1 MKQRLRD
8 DKKHG
13 VFGATL
19 SNVMWEGVV
28 DSRSCGLSDS
38 FWALDQLS
46 SVENGLCGK
55 WIRGEQEDGLIAC
68 SSARGK
74 KDKATSHGIEWVE
87 WADHENT

>member
-1 MKQRLRD
+1 MGREASNLRVRSPGGSRGRLDQGQTTMKQRLRD

-28 DSRSCGLSDS
+28 DSRSCESSDS

-55 WIRGEQEDGLIAC
+55 
-68 SSARGK
+68 
-74 KDKATSHGIEWVE
+74 
-87 WADHENT
+87 

>member
-28 DSRSCGLSDS
+28 DSRSCESSDS

-55 WIRGEQEDGLIAC
+55 QIRGGQEDGLIAY
-68 SSARGK
+68 SSAVGK
-74 KDKATSHGIEWVE
+74 RDEAMSHGIEWVE
-87 WADHENT
+87 WADHENI